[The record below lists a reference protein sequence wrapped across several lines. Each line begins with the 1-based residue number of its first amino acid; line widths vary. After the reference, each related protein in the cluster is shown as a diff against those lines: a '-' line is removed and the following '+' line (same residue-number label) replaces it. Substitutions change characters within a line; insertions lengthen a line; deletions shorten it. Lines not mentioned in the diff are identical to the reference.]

1 MEPHPLVFEAQ
12 FKELSALRE
21 FLSNDDMVARQEFD
35 IPAIMDKNIG
45 IQQLR
50 IMFFRAGNK
59 AMFPYQI
66 YAQDGGWIVMVREGN
81 YNASR
86 GKINMGES
94 IDSNGVGVVEGKKDV
109 LFLIMTNKYQAAM
122 TKLTAFINSPLILDT
137 IKEPLKGL
145 KATVANDIQLIFTIL
160 NERLQDNEDYFMKF
174 REPNTKF
181 TSVITNDY
189 ASRFIPLS
197 PFSSSALQKIQQYL
211 RTD

>member
-1 MEPHPLVFEAQ
+1 MDSILVVADSIYGLLLLVATVLAALQSHRDLGIAKRLVILGAIVMAARWLTWSISTDTSWEYRAVAGALLGAALFTLVPAALHWIEERLLVTEEPSRVAPKMEPHPLVFEAQ

-86 GKINMGES
+86 GKINMGE
-94 IDSNGVGVVEGKKDV
+94 
-109 LFLIMTNKYQAAM
+109 FYRQ
-122 TKLTAFINSPLILDT
+122 
-137 IKEPLKGL
+137 
-145 KATVANDIQLIFTIL
+145 
-160 NERLQDNEDYFMKF
+160 
-174 REPNTKF
+174 
-181 TSVITNDY
+181 
-189 ASRFIPLS
+189 
-197 PFSSSALQKIQQYL
+197 
-211 RTD
+211 

>member
-1 MEPHPLVFEAQ
+1 
-12 FKELSALRE
+12 
-21 FLSNDDMVARQEFD
+21 
-35 IPAIMDKNIG
+35 
-45 IQQLR
+45 
-50 IMFFRAGNK
+50 
-59 AMFPYQI
+59 
-66 YAQDGGWIVMVREGN
+66 
-81 YNASR
+81 
-86 GKINMGES
+86 
-94 IDSNGVGVVEGKKDV
+94 
-109 LFLIMTNKYQAAM
+109 M
-122 TKLTAFINSPLILDT
+122 TKLTAFIDSPLILDT